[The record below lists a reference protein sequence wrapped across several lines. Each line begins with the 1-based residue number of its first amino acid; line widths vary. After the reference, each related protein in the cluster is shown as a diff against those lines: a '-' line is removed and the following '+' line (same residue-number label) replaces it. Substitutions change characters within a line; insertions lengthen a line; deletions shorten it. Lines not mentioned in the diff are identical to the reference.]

1 MNLRS
6 EIPAREAARRLGV
19 HDSRIRRLVA
29 SGDLPA
35 RKVANRW
42 MIDASALERRESL
55 RRDGGRPLEPANAWG
70 LLFLASSEPAPWLP
84 SDARSRLRRRLREGS
99 LQRDL
104 YRLRKRARAGY
115 FVGGA
120 GARAEVSRNPSFVR
134 SGLSA
139 AATYGARVRSP
150 RILEGY
156 LPAAELRRLVYR
168 LALRPADE
176 READLILH
184 GVSELWPFG
193 DRKLAP
199 VAVVA
204 ADLLG
209 SLDQRTRRAG
219 HELFTRIAR

>member
-1 MNLRS
+1 MEQRS
-6 EIPAREAARRLGV
+6 EIPASEAARRLGV
-19 HDSRIRRLVA
+19 HDSRIRRLAA
-29 SGDLPA
+29 SGELPA

-42 MIDASALERRESL
+42 LIDARSMERRESI
-55 RRDGGRPLEPANAWG
+55 RRGGGRPLEPANAWG
-70 LLFLASSEPAPWLP
+70 LLFLASGELAPWLP
-84 SDARSRLRRRLREGS
+84 SDARSRLRRRLRQGS

-104 YRLRKRARAGY
+104 VRLHKRARPSY

-120 GARAEVSRNPSFVR
+120 RARMEVSRNPSFVR

-139 AATYGARVRSP
+139 ATAYGARVRSP
-150 RILEGY
+150 NIVEGY
-156 LPAAELRRLVYR
+156 LPAAELRRLAYR
-168 LALRPADE
+168 LALRPAEE

-184 GVSELWPFG
+184 AVSAFWPFA

-209 SLDQRTRRAG
+209 SLDQRTKRAG
-219 HELFTRIAR
+219 QELLRRV

>member
-1 MNLRS
+1 MNPQS
-6 EIPAREAARRLGV
+6 EVPASEAARRLGV

-29 SGDLPA
+29 SGELSA

-42 MIDASALERRESL
+42 LIDAGALERRASF
-55 RRDGGRPLEPANAWG
+55 RRDDGRPLEPANAWG
-70 LLFLASSEPAPWLP
+70 VLFLASGEPAPWLP

-99 LQRDL
+99 LRRDL
-104 YRLRKRARAGY
+104 LRLRKRARAGY

-120 GARAEVSRNPSFVR
+120 RARSEVSRNPRFVR
-134 SGLSA
+134 SGISA

-156 LPAAELRRLVYR
+156 LPAAELRRLAYR
-168 LALRPADE
+168 LALRPVDE

-184 GVSELWPFG
+184 GVSELWPFD

-219 HELFTRIAR
+219 QELLTRIER

>member
-1 MNLRS
+1 MEQRF
-6 EIPAREAARRLGV
+6 EIPASEAARRLGV
-19 HDSRIRRLVA
+19 HDSRIRRLAA
-29 SGDLPA
+29 SGELPA

-42 MIDASALERRESL
+42 LIDVRSMERRESL

-70 LLFLASSEPAPWLP
+70 LLFLASGEPAPWLP
-84 SDARSRLRRRLREGS
+84 SDARSRLRRRLRLGS
-99 LQRDL
+99 LEVDL
-104 YRLRKRARAGY
+104 VRLHKRARPSY

-120 GARAEVSRNPSFVR
+120 RARRAVSRNPSFVR

-139 AATYGARVRSP
+139 AAAYGARVRSP
-150 RILEGY
+150 SIVEGY
-156 LPAAELRRLVYR
+156 LPAAELRRLSYR

-184 GVSELWPFG
+184 GVSAFWPFG

-204 ADLLG
+204 ADLFAA
-209 SLDQRTRRAG
+209 LDQRTRRAG
-219 HELFTRIAR
+219 QELFRRIEG